1 MSLIKEQCSSM
12 TKANTNVGNLLES
25 FNSGEII
32 EDEIILQL
40 LHYHPTKKIN
50 IDNVEWLKMKPR
62 PPFDKP
68 ALFYKYKNSKN
79 EDDIAW
85 KLCIRNLY
93 GKYDPIKE
101 YIKNVKSAFRNES
114 HIGTKKQYFIDHTTP
129 HYKKSVGICKKCNTK
144 TTRITTDHYPAP
156 YKKIFDDF
164 IKNKNIKLCDIGVFE
179 NENNE
184 IRIKDRELASEW
196 LFHHDNNSKYR
207 LLCGSCNSSGGSY
220 GYK

>member
-1 MSLIKEQCSSM
+1 M
-12 TKANTNVGNLLES
+12 
-25 FNSGEII
+25 
-32 EDEIILQL
+32 
-40 LHYHPTKKIN
+40 
-50 IDNVEWLKMKPR
+50 
-62 PPFDKP
+62 
-68 ALFYKYKNSKN
+68 
-79 EDDIAW
+79 
-85 KLCIRNLY
+85 
-93 GKYDPIKE
+93 
-101 YIKNVKSAFRNES
+101 
-114 HIGTKKQYFIDHTTP
+114 
-129 HYKKSVGICKKCNTK
+129 GICEKCNTK